1 MIFGAFHRFLVISSI
16 DKIRWTRKVSYKIR
30 EFHDLQNVWL
40 LVVNI
45 SGQLSRGAWVRQ
57 FASTEV
63 HHARVPSLPQHLPT
77 LDIRYTMIHSWLG
90 WFFSWLFLIVFFGWF
105 FFFLEAAF
113 EWMAISTAL
122 ECFNKEF
129 LPQSLTQ
136 KETGDPFDFAYHGK
150 KCDQRQ
156 TWSWYVWVKALICM
170 QMPKGF
176 QNESTQN
183 WVTWSLVLKIIV
195 YWVYCLQPLT
205 ASQATA
211 LWWYLQLSMLWSFP
225 ESCDS
230 SFISWAKWEKRF
242 SGGFVGSIFAPIPH
256 EMRGKWGHGGPKLF
270 ILVDSAQEY
279 FSSCSYKSLLLG
291 IRGQVNEVSRLIK
304 LVHTQT
310 EVFKDV
316 HGLSLPYDF

>member
-1 MIFGAFHRFLVISSI
+1 MTYLKRVTFSC
-16 DKIRWTRKVSYKIR
+16 Y
-30 EFHDLQNVWL
+30 
-40 LVVNI
+40 I
-45 SGQLSRGAWVRQ
+45 SGENQRCLS
-57 FASTEV
+57 ASI
-63 HHARVPSLPQHLPT
+63 RVNWSASRAGPQSP
-77 LDIRYTMIHSWLG
+77 DISAVSRNIGHTSHELCFDPFMTRFFFHGHYWLYFWLG
-90 WFFSWLFLIVFFGWF
+90 FFGFKF
-105 FFFLEAAF
+105 FFFGGRIWVDGDFNSFGMLQQRVSPTVPNSERNRGSL
-113 EWMAISTAL
+113 WLCISWWDMWPTW
-122 ECFNKEF
+122 
-129 LPQSLTQ
+129 
-136 KETGDPFDFAYHGK
+136 
-150 KCDQRQ
+150 

-195 YWVYCLQPLT
+195 YCLQTLT
-205 ASQATA
+205 ASQVTA